1 MGKAPYLHKS
11 EAILVRLS
19 VLPVCDVRNA
29 VAARLP
35 DLVRVILFE
44 GEAVF
49 VLLGPLVFVFE

>member
-11 EAILVRLS
+11 EAVLVRLS

-35 DLVRVILFE
+35 GLV
-44 GEAVF
+44 
-49 VLLGPLVFVFE
+49 